1 MIRCALILR
10 SLAAAPDL
18 RSPQVEMIRGK
29 DKGKKGVVTRVLR
42 ERNKVIVEG
51 LNLVR
56 TLLPRR

>member
-1 MIRCALILR
+1 
-10 SLAAAPDL
+10 
-18 RSPQVEMIRGK
+18 MIRGK

>member
-1 MIRCALILR
+1 MT
-10 SLAAAPDL
+10 
-18 RSPQVEMIRGK
+18 RGK

-56 TLLPRR
+56 TRLPRC

>member
-10 SLAAAPDL
+10 SLAATPDL